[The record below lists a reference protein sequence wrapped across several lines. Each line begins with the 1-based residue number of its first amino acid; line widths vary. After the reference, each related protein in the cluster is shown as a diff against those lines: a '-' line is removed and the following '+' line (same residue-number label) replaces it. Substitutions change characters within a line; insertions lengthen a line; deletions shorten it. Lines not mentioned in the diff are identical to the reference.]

1 MQADSHVGQKLC
13 DFAGERN
20 ASIQTRSSISIP
32 LYHQLSRILQEF
44 LRQADLQ
51 EGDRFPSEGAIAKCF
66 GVSRPTA
73 NKAVQELVKLGW
85 LLRESGRG
93 SFVRTPPSRV
103 LTVLSHNLQLFDS
116 RFPDARLV
124 MSSIRTEEQCANREM
139 ANLLK
144 IGVGDPIIY
153 IRRLFTVTEFPTL
166 VVDSWLS
173 ATRFPG
179 FLDEP
184 LLEDSVFT
192 TLIQKYHCD
201 IHHSEWS
208 VDAHEVL
215 DEELAL
221 MLGITPFSPV
231 LLLTGIR
238 YTKQEEPIGHFRWY
252 VNQGISLKDIIYH
265 EPE

>member
-1 MQADSHVGQKLC
+1 MLTDRRVEQMLV

-51 EGDRFPSEGAIAKCF
+51 EGDRFTSEGAIAKCF
-66 GVSRPTA
+66 GVSRPTV

-85 LLRESGRG
+85 LLREPGLG

-103 LTVLSHNLQLFDS
+103 LTVLSHDRRLLDS
-116 RFPDARLV
+116 RGPDAQLV
-124 MSSIRTEEQCANREM
+124 MSSIRTEEQRADRKT
-139 ANLLK
+139 ASTLK
-144 IGVGDPIIY
+144 ISTGDPVIY
-153 IRRLFTVTEFPTL
+153 MRRLFTVTELPAL
-166 VVDSWLS
+166 VVDSLFS

-179 FLDEP
+179 FRDEP

-208 VDAHEVL
+208 VVAHEVL
-215 DEELAL
+215 DEELAV
-221 MLGITPFSPV
+221 MLGITLFSPV

-238 YTKQEEPIGHFRWY
+238 YTKQNEPVGQFRWY
-252 VNQGISLKDIIYH
+252 INQGIRLKDIIYH
-265 EPE
+265 SS